1 MHSLISILVY
11 VLVRLFAE
19 FFFLRSFFCFI
30 TSFHSLIIIVY
41 RYERYSQAY
50 VIRLDM
56 TCLQRNDAQVL
67 LLSIALSLFPS
78 RFLVLIR
85 FSCLFRFIRKWFF
98 FVLSLV
104 VAIYSLKCTLVL
116 LLLHTYN
123 ISSSACLFR
132 SQLYRCTNN
141 LLFAVHFW
149 TKRRNQARKKKKEKM
164 NFVNFFLL
172 LFFLQLF
179 WTLFSNSLV
188 SEST

>member
-19 FFFLRSFFCFI
+19 FFFLRSFFFCFI

-41 RYERYSQAY
+41 RYERYSEAY

-85 FSCLFRFIRKWFF
+85 FSCLFRFIRK
-98 FVLSLV
+98 
-104 VAIYSLKCTLVL
+104 
-116 LLLHTYN
+116 
-123 ISSSACLFR
+123 
-132 SQLYRCTNN
+132 
-141 LLFAVHFW
+141 
-149 TKRRNQARKKKKEKM
+149 
-164 NFVNFFLL
+164 
-172 LFFLQLF
+172 
-179 WTLFSNSLV
+179 
-188 SEST
+188 